1 MRVSPPLGALLPAAS
16 CCQVSILMRL
26 FLRRAS
32 PVLFWPFPPHT
43 LSLAEAT
50 GSLCVPG
57 RRRIPEVIILK
68 MLKPKE
74 WDSIEAPSCP
84 MQDGTGMAPEPPG
97 AAPATMVR
105 LRAVALVPLGGRER
119 REGWSKGDGARKGG
133 RRANLFYQTLH
144 ITRKHIS
151 ALLASWSYSLIF

>member
-119 REGWSKGDGARKGG
+119 REGKAGQRAMVLEKEGDEQICFI
-133 RRANLFYQTLH
+133 RRCISQESTFQLFWQAGPIL
-144 ITRKHIS
+144 
-151 ALLASWSYSLIF
+151 